1 MKIHM
6 RFIAAV
12 SLLAICNA
20 PINAQSG
27 GSFNIP
33 RSTIDS
39 GGGTSTGGAFALTG
53 TAGQADAGTASGGN
67 FQLRSGFWIASS
79 NNGGSDQLF
88 RNGFE

>member
-1 MKIHM
+1 MKIHV
-6 RFIAAV
+6 RLSAAIA
-12 SLLAICNA
+12 LLAICHE
-20 PINAQSG
+20 PISAQSG
-27 GSFNIP
+27 GSFNIA

-39 GGGTSTGGAFALTG
+39 GGGSSTGGGFAITG

-79 NNGGSDQLF
+79 NAGAADPIF